1 MARANQ
7 RRQILTQ
14 KPALAKAGV
23 MNELKTRGAND
34 VLIAVVDGLK
44 GDRHGLRADGGA
56 DLHHSFDPQFAGL
69 RVVERSQDLHARS
82 EGDLP
87 GGDRSNRTGPAR
99 YIRGEMGEAIP
110 GHRPSLATGMGACG
124 AAIRLSAGD
133 PQDDLHDERRG
144 EPQSQFAQD
153 HQNARQLPDEA
164 ALKLLFLAIRN
175 AGLHWRPPI
184 EWTAAMGQFA
194 ILFGDRFEPS
204 VH

>member
-1 MARANQ
+1 VARANQ

-87 GGDRSNRTGPAR
+87 GGDRRGRRPAR
-99 YIRGEMGEAIP
+99 YVRGEMGEAIP
-110 GHRPSLATGMGACG
+110 AIGQAWRRAWEHVVPLFAFPP
-124 AAIRLSAGD
+124 AIRKMIYTTNAVESLNRS
-133 PQDDLHDERRG
+133 LRKIIKTRG
-144 EPQSQFAQD
+144 SFPT
-153 HQNARQLPDEA
+153 
-164 ALKLLFLAIRN
+164 
-175 AGLHWRPPI
+175 RP
-184 EWTAAMGQFA
+184 
-194 ILFGDRFEPS
+194 R
-204 VH
+204 

>member
-1 MARANQ
+1 
-7 RRQILTQ
+7 
-14 KPALAKAGV
+14 
-23 MNELKTRGAND
+23 MNELKIRGVND

-44 GDRHGLRADGGA
+44 GFPEAIGTVFAQTVVQTCIIHLIRNSQL
-56 DLHHSFDPQFAGL
+56 AGL

-87 GGDRSNRTGPAR
+87 GGDRRGRTGPAR
-99 YIRGEMGEAIP
+99 YVRGEMGEAIP

-204 VH
+204 AR